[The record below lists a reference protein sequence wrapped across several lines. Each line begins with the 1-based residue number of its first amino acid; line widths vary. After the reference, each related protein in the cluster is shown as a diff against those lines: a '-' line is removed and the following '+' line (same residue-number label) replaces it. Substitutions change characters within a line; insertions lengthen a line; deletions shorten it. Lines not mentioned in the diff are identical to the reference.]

1 MRSAERV
8 MLAPA
13 FLLHQHP
20 WRESSRILEVFS
32 RDHGRVGL
40 VARGIR
46 RPGSPF
52 RAVLAPFRPLL
63 LSWNLRGELG
73 TLTQVE
79 VAGTGSPLSGDSLMG
94 GFYLNEL
101 LLLLTARHDPQPEL
115 YDRYAATLLIIADS
129 NSLESGLRLFELHLL
144 QAIGYGLNLERDAA
158 SGEPI
163 RADANYRFEPER
175 GLVSVPGDAA
185 TGLVVHGTT
194 VAAMLKGELNDPG
207 SLREARKLMRA
218 ALDVQ
223 LGGRRLKTRDV
234 LRELDRF
241 RAPATRH

>member
-8 MLAPA
+8 TLAPA
-13 FLLHQHP
+13 YLLHQRP
-20 WRESSRILEVFS
+20 WRESSRIIEVFS
-32 RDHGRVGL
+32 RDYGRLGL

-52 RAVLAPFRPLL
+52 RAVVAPFRPLL

-73 TLTQVE
+73 TLTHAE
-79 VAGTGSPLSGDSLMG
+79 AADMATPLVANSLMG

-115 YDRYAATLLIIADS
+115 HDRYAATLLAISNS

-144 QAIGYGLNLERDAA
+144 RAIGYGLNLERDAD

-175 GLVSVPGDAA
+175 GLVSVPGDDAS
-185 TGLVVHGTT
+185 GLVVHGTT
-194 VAAMLKGELNDPG
+194 IAAMLKGELNDSD

-223 LGGRRLKTRDV
+223 LGGRRLKTREV

-241 RAPATRH
+241 RTSATHH